1 MPKLE
6 ILPTIKQLT
15 ELQIKVDS
23 KKKWD
28 LVENGDKGKG
38 HYLINK

>member
-15 ELQIKVDS
+15 DLQIKVDS

-38 HYLINK
+38 HYLVNK